1 MIRYRNNKLYNIT
14 MTTELFKRTE
24 ETTIEN
30 GVEVKKVTQL
40 ETIVKDDKGIEI
52 GRININQWGG
62 NFSLNTGKL
71 DVQTVSDGIINILNP
86 TV

>member
-1 MIRYRNNKLYNIT
+1 
-14 MTTELFKRTE
+14 MTTELFKMTE

-40 ETIVKDDKGIEI
+40 ETIIKDDNGNEI
-52 GRININQWGG
+52 GRIHVNQWGG
-62 NFSLNTGKL
+62 NFNLNTGQL
-71 DVQTVSDGIINILNP
+71 DVEAVNDGIINVLNS